1 MKQALRLIAVVVLA
15 LGAVLGP
22 VAATPVQIPEGTPVM
37 LRATQDY
44 LSNEI
49 VANQLINL
57 VVVNPVRVNGV
68 TLVAANAPAHAS
80 VAYHRGSGVGF
91 GGEMMLLVMDMQ
103 AVDGSWIPLRATAM
117 PGDGRSRLIPDGAYD
132 RVAAPF
138 PSGKNL
144 RLSAQAN
151 FNAWT
156 DAARTYEVRG
166 RTISREIRKPS
177 PGNRL
182 VLVPDG
188 TVVAVH
194 PTDDISSGKIS
205 TGDRLNFVAS
215 APVEVNGTTI
225 VGQGAPAYGTVLLC
239 RKAQRANKG
248 GLLVVS
254 IDRVQAVD
262 GSQIRLSASNAGRG
276 ASNREY
282 TIAVS
287 LVVPVVGLAIEGRE
301 SVIPADKDLPV
312 YVMLNRW
319 VQVPAR

>member
-1 MKQALRLIAVVVLA
+1 MKQALRLLA
-15 LGAVLGP
+15 IVI
-22 VAATPVQIPEGTPVM
+22 VALWAAQSPAAAALVQLPEGTPVM

-44 LSNEI
+44 LSNE
-49 VANQLINL
+49 VVSNQLINL

-103 AVDGSWIPLRATAM
+103 AVDGSWIPLRATAA
-117 PGDGRSRLIPDGAYD
+117 PGDGRSRLIPDSAYD
-132 RVAAPF
+132 RVSAPF

-144 RLSAQAN
+144 RLSAQAS

-156 DAARTYEVRG
+156 DAARTYDVRG
-166 RTISREIRKPS
+166 RKITREIRKPA
-177 PGNRL
+177 PGKRL
-182 VLVPDG
+182 VLVEDG
-188 TVVAVH
+188 TVVTVH
-194 PTDDISSGKIS
+194 ATEDISSGRVD
-205 TGDRLNFVAS
+205 TGDRVNFVTS
-215 APVEVNGTTI
+215 APVTVNGTTI
-225 VGQGAPAYGTVLLC
+225 IEQGAPAFGTVLLC
-239 RKAQRANKG
+239 RKAQMANKG
-248 GLLVVS
+248 GLLVIS

-262 GSQIRLSASNAGRG
+262 GSQIRLSSSNAGRG
-276 ASNREY
+276 ASNRQY
-282 TIAVS
+282 TLAVS

-319 VQVPAR
+319 VQVPSR